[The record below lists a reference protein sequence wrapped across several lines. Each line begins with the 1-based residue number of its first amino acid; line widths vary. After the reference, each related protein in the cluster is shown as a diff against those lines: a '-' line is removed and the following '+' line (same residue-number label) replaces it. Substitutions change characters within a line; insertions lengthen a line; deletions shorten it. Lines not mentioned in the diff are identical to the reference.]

1 MLIVVLS
8 ITVVIFIFMGVSF
21 ALVSNNASVSGTNA
35 TGVVVGPFQK
45 FFSSIGNS
53 VGGFFEFVGDMRQYK
68 ERNLELTDEVEKL
81 QQQVREMESYKVEN
95 NRLRA
100 LLELKSNE
108 AGHDMVGCE
117 VIGKDPGNWFNVFK
131 IDKGSNHGIKKDDVV
146 VTNNGLVGHV
156 MEVGSTWAKVISIID
171 TDSSVGAIVS
181 RTQDIAIID
190 GEMNLADEGK
200 CKLNYVT
207 NDTSLVVGD
216 TVETSGLGGIYP
228 KGILIGTV
236 SEIKSDA
243 LGYSQYAIIDTAVDF
258 ERIREVMVIRMPAA
272 E

>member
-1 MLIVVLS
+1 
-8 ITVVIFIFMGVSF
+8 
-21 ALVSNNASVSGTNA
+21 
-35 TGVVVGPFQK
+35 
-45 FFSSIGNS
+45 
-53 VGGFFEFVGDMRQYK
+53 
-68 ERNLELTDEVEKL
+68 
-81 QQQVREMESYKVEN
+81 
-95 NRLRA
+95 
-100 LLELKSNE
+100 
-108 AGHDMVGCE
+108 
-117 VIGKDPGNWFNVFK
+117 
-131 IDKGSNHGIKKDDVV
+131 
-146 VTNNGLVGHV
+146 
-156 MEVGSTWAKVISIID
+156 
-171 TDSSVGAIVS
+171 
-181 RTQDIAIID
+181 
-190 GEMNLADEGK
+190 MNLADEGK